1 MTRRQRCL
9 NFRGYVRQQFLFLQC
24 EPIANQGFKRGSYR
38 CICRRGYYFPH
49 PNSDTKYFNG
59 SEIEEEYDKK
69 GHKETNLYDDEFK
82 CLPCS
87 EGCDECSDDSPCMYK
102 VNLISRVVLIS
113 INTLAAILAIV
124 SGLVVYIFRESEVI
138 LHRKMMNIYERIP
151 SQLSSLSF
159 NQLRYEKLMGDL
171 HS

>member
-1 MTRRQRCL
+1 MTHRQRCL
-9 NFRGYVRQQFLFLQC
+9 NFRWYVRQQFLFLQC

-38 CICRRGYYFPH
+38 CICRRGYYFPY

-69 GHKETNLYDDEFK
+69 SNKETNLYDDEFK

-102 VNLISRVVLIS
+102 VNLILRVVLIS
-113 INTLAAILAIV
+113 INTLALILAIV

-138 LHRKMMNIYERIP
+138 LRRKMMNIYERIP

-159 NQLRYEKLMGDL
+159 YQLRYEKLVGDL